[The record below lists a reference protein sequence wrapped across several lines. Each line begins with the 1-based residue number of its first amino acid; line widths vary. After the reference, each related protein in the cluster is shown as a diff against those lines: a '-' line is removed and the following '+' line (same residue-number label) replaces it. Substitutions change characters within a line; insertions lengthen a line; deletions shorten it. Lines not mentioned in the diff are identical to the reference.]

1 MCWCCAWSCECCCC
15 CELYLCTCTLSF
27 QTLHHRAQTFGH
39 KILLTLLGLFCDHL
53 NLEATWQPCVLRF
66 PSFLPHRFP
75 GGRFRLFY
83 KVLGL
88 PGASG
93 RGLREASLLRPIL
106 DHFGVHFG
114 AHFGV
119 HFGSILDLIW
129 GVFCWKHEAINST
142 S

>member
-1 MCWCCAWSCECCCC
+1 MGNLHCA
-15 CELYLCTCTLSF
+15 LSV
-27 QTLHHRAQTFGH
+27 
-39 KILLTLLGLFCDHL
+39 LL
-53 NLEATWQPCVLRF
+53 APQV
-66 PSFLPHRFP
+66 S
-75 GGRFRLFY
+75 GGCFRLFY

-129 GVFCWKHEAINST
+129 GVFCWKYEAINST